1 MPTPTRNFRFN
12 VDVTGVADGRQE
24 IEGFSAALERLDG
37 NATSAANA
45 LERLNRAAAAQR
57 EINQAATAQGKV
69 ASAAAATA
77 KSTTAA
83 DDALEKYLRRLAL
96 ELRTLRESI
105 AAYDSLGRARQR
117 VKAAFAAERGGPD
130 AFDLQ
135 EGINASQTTLGTR
148 DAERRFRR
156 RRMVA
161 DSRRAFRYS
170 EDASVDRLTAASTA
184 RARNEADELAA
195 IEEEARERLRNAQR
209 AQQADDREFE
219 QQRREQAKERRDA
232 IEREARERIA
242 REEQEDRQ
250 RRRRLEVQAREEARR
265 YRREQREREQGERSI
280 RREVAASELQAR
292 VYREVRA
299 AGGTLAEAQ
308 IRLRAEQLRLRGATD
323 AQVRSFERAQREM
336 LQYGRAAGA
345 VRRAQDGMV
354 ASLSRFAGRAV
365 VAASA
370 FQLVYGTA
378 RKVREGYNFIIEAN
392 SELEQARLGI
402 AGTIT
407 VAGEYVDT
415 LGKALPIAQQL
426 NIAFAEGET
435 ILTKLLELSARRGL
449 NFEGLRDTQ
458 VSTAG
463 ITRAAGFTPDQ
474 QVEVIAGIATLAQ
487 RLGIA
492 QGRVVRTLDNIL
504 KGYRLSQTELG
515 TILGLSDKQV
525 ENWRSQGQLAENL
538 LRIIAGVRE
547 TQEENLATYQGI
559 TEAIRS
565 QGILLSTQAG
575 GGLFDGVKDAAEII
589 RQGLED
595 ITDSPERIGR
605 IADQFSRI
613 GNSIESLT
621 GSLVNFI
628 ANIRGGDLELAGVD
642 LKSALI
648 GAATG
653 GALRGPLGAV
663 FGGAAGYGI
672 GRTAQFWEEFANGRV
687 GALDFVAA
695 NSADRDAILR
705 DLYNQDA
712 AALAR
717 SLQADE
723 DARSL
728 ASRITSGNLETL
740 LGPAEEIN
748 LGDAFGAGPVPFGP
762 GGEMRNRPG
771 SGVYLPPGYDPRETP
786 AEPKK
791 TRGATARRARTS
803 TEDIRRRIARE
814 LADDARNRSRQRVRD
829 FQFAQ
834 RAIEADFRLRGVA
847 IDSEQIALEA
857 QGAVTGAQS
866 ERMGANGASRF
877 ARRAMLEEL
886 RAQELQGFSIRR
898 RSIENRIEQARAQF
912 TDTNRRGLEL
922 PSDATEQERS
932 AIALKLAET
941 SRERAEAEAE
951 LQALQGE
958 VAASTIR
965 FASAIEELGGNL
977 GSANRAARTL
987 GDTLASGLVEGDI
1000 AGAIAGVIRTEVT
1013 GLLGDVFTQAL
1024 GGNSGS
1030 GGIMGAISGLFG
1042 GGQGAPDVVGM
1053 TGADGTTQAVAS
1065 GATGAAAAGGLGAGG
1080 IAVTAALAAFAGF
1093 SGASK
1098 AAKNYTPYTSSKKYR
1113 EQVVQGFYDGIG
1125 LGFLGKIE
1133 NAIGIAPALLKL
1145 FGIKKPSTEK
1155 LVNKALDKVYE
1166 ELGLPVAPVG
1176 MFSRRGFSNED
1187 RGNFPELQSLAQ
1199 AGAIEFGLDRRGR
1212 VRKPGRGE
1220 VNPDTLANQIVNNA
1234 AQLFLSFEDAR
1245 SQVRQVNQA
1254 IGGDFDSQANKLIA
1268 QRAARI
1274 NAFTAIPRLQAQ
1286 LDRLGS
1292 GATEASR
1299 TGGTPA
1305 LFLQAQLRE
1314 ALKITEGV
1322 DRGSINREFVDQLS
1336 QIVDTFLELPESVDR
1351 TKVALVALG
1360 ADGTVNMERLQ
1371 RAAEDVSGFFSS
1383 GLGGALQA
1391 AIEGSDY
1398 YAPGAALAD
1407 SLFDTFTSRLEERL
1421 VTEGA
1426 IGKFLDGAA
1435 IEASLAAEALARGNQ
1450 GEYQRRSM
1458 NAARLLTQGRTV
1470 ANETLGRIGADVR
1483 AFEAALGIPSANGIV
1498 MGGDMPAI
1506 PALPRRNAPTGQDAF
1521 ISPATNATAQRA
1533 LAVQEQ
1539 QLAYLRALAA
1549 QGSAGG
1555 QPIVLVADG
1564 AQLARVVTAQQAKDA
1579 TLQRSGVNHPSSGIG
1594 V

>member
-148 DAERRFRR
+148 DADRRFRR

-170 EDASVDRLTAASTA
+170 EDAGVDRLTAASTA

-265 YRREQREREQGERSI
+265 YRRGQREREQSERSI

-547 TQEENLATYQGI
+547 TQEENLTTYQGI

-628 ANIRGGDLELAGVD
+628 ANIRGGDLELAGLDIKNTLV
-642 LKSALI
+642 
-648 GAATG
+648 GAAAG
-653 GALRGPLGAV
+653 AAFRGPAGAAVGALAGA
-663 FGGAAGYGI
+663 GL
-672 GRTAQFWEEFANGRV
+672 GRTAKFIEEFTNGRV
-687 GALDFVAA
+687 SAIDFITA

-712 AALAR
+712 EALAR

-728 ASRITSGNLETL
+728 ASRITSGNLEAL

-814 LADDARNRSRQRVRD
+814 LAADARDRSRQRVRD

-912 TDTNRRGLEL
+912 TDTNRRGLGL

-951 LQALQGE
+951 LQTLQGE

-965 FASAIEELGGNL
+965 FASAIEDLGGNL

-1013 GLLGDVFTQAL
+1013 SLLGDVFTQAL

-1042 GGQGAPDVVGM
+1042 AGQGAPDVVGM

-1176 MFSRRGFSNED
+1176 AARRGFSNED
-1187 RGNFPELQSLAQ
+1187 RGNFPALQSLAQ
-1199 AGAIEFGLDRRGR
+1199 AGAIEIGLDRRGR
-1212 VRKPGRGE
+1212 VRKPGRGA
-1220 VNPDTLANQIVNNA
+1220 VNPDSLANQIVNNA

-1292 GATEASR
+1292 GATAASR

-1305 LFLQAQLRE
+1305 LLLQAQLRE

-1360 ADGTVNMERLQ
+1360 ADGTVNIERLQ

-1407 SLFDTFTSRLEERL
+1407 SLFDAFTSRLEERL

-1470 ANETLGRIGADVR
+1470 ANDTLGRIGADVR
-1483 AFEAALGIPSANGIV
+1483 AFEAALGIPSANGIL

-1539 QLAYLRALAA
+1539 QLAYLRTLAA

-1564 AQLARVVTAQQAKDA
+1564 AQLARVVTDQQAKAA
-1579 TLQRSGVNHPSSGIG
+1579 TLQRTGVNHPSSGIG